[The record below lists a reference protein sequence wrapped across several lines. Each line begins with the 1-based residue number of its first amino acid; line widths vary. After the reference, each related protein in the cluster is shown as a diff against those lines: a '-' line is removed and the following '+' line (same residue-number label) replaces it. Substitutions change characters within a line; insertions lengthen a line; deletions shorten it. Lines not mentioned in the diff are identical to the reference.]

1 MRRWLVGLAASLA
14 AIVVLTAAMV
24 PLRSHLS
31 PATTALVLVVPVVVG
46 VVVGGLAAGVCSVVA
61 GFLVYDFFF
70 IPPYLTL
77 WVGAAQNWVALGVYG
92 AVMLLVSQVVAR
104 MNSARSEARRQGRE
118 IAELFELS
126 RMLVE
131 DRSLDVLLSSVVST
145 VADVFGARQV
155 VLLLPDDGNLT
166 VAASKGQDLSDNQLR
181 RVLPKAGELTSL
193 GVSPFEHDG
202 LFVIALAAAGR
213 PVGLLVVSSD
223 VVKADRRA
231 PLMLFA
237 NHIALAV
244 ERVQLRDKALQ
255 SRLAEEVARLAKTM
269 VGAVSHDLRAP
280 LTTIKGASSTLA
292 DSELDLDAEATRT
305 LVKLIDVQ
313 ADRLAHL
320 VQNLLDMSRI
330 QAGVLTPR
338 WSVTS
343 VDELLAGALDA
354 LDHRGHV
361 ITVET
366 RGDLPFVD
374 ADEVL
379 ISRVLINLL
388 ENALRY
394 SPKATPVVVRAAIE
408 GDDRV
413 KVSVIDRGPGV
424 IAERRNEVFELFSR
438 RHDDAGAGLGL
449 TIAKTFVEAH
459 GQHIWVSEA
468 PGGGAMFC
476 FTLATVAPISEE
488 MKLGADSHH

>member
-1 MRRWLVGLAASLA
+1 MRRSVGGLAASIGA
-14 AIVVLTAAMV
+14 AAVLTAAMV
-24 PLRSHLS
+24 PLRSDLS
-31 PATTALVLVVPVVVG
+31 QATTALVLVVPVVIG
-46 VVVGGLAAGVCSVVA
+46 VVIGGLTAGVCSVAV

-77 WVGAAQNWVALGVYG
+77 WVGAAQNWVALGVYA
-92 AVMLLVSQVVAR
+92 AVMLLVSHVVAS

-118 IAELFELS
+118 IRELFELS
-126 RMLVE
+126 RLLVE
-131 DRSLDVLLSSVVST
+131 DSPLEVLLSSVVTT
-145 VADVFGARQV
+145 VADVFAARQV
-155 VLLLPDDGNLT
+155 VLLLPNDGTLE
-166 VAASKGQDLSDNQLR
+166 VAASVGPQLSEIQMR
-181 RVLPKAGELTSL
+181 RVLPKAGELSTL
-193 GVSPFEHDG
+193 QAGPFEHDG
-202 LFVIALAAAGR
+202 LVVIALAAAGR

-223 VVKADRRA
+223 AATVDRRA

-292 DSELDLDAEATRT
+292 DSELSLDAEATST
-305 LVKLIDVQ
+305 LARLIDVQ

-338 WSVTS
+338 YTVTS
-343 VDELLAGALDA
+343 IDDLLRDALDA
-354 LDHRGHV
+354 VDPHDHV
-361 ITVET
+361 LSVEW
-366 RGDLPFVD
+366 REDLPPVD
-374 ADEVL
+374 VDEVL
-379 ISRVLINLL
+379 ISRVLTNLL
-388 ENALRY
+388 QNALRY
-394 SPKATPVVVRAAIE
+394 SPKDAPISVRATLDGEDKVVV
-408 GDDRV
+408 
-413 KVSVIDRGPGV
+413 SVADQGPGV
-424 IAERRNEVFELFSR
+424 IAERRNEVFELFAR
-438 RHDDAGAGLGL
+438 RQDDTGAGLGL

-459 GQHIWVSEA
+459 GQHIWVTEA

-476 FTLATVAPISEE
+476 FTLATVAPIAEE